1 MGTEAES
8 ILMEKTIR
16 IKRFDPE
23 AENPQAYH
31 QEFKVE
37 VEESSSVLDA
47 LITIRE
53 SIDESLA
60 VRCSCRGAICGSC
73 GLRVNGQ
80 ATLACKTK
88 INSLR
93 GSNGTVVVEPMGNM
107 TVVKDLVTDMQPFW
121 EKIRQVTP
129 WLQTTGEAPKAE
141 YLAPP
146 DAMTHLNPVMGCI
159 MCGVCVSD
167 CTALEVDPTFVGP
180 AALAKAY
187 RFVADPRDAA
197 TNQRLRD
204 LDEPTGMWD
213 CTRCMAC
220 VEVCPKGVA
229 PMDRIMALRSKGM
242 NSGLTDTYGARHSM
256 GFIDVIRDKGILDE
270 VMLTIK
276 TLGLFNIPRFMGLLP
291 VAIRSLLHGKLPK
304 PGPLHKALPGMYNIR
319 RIVDTT
325 EKMK

>member
-1 MGTEAES
+1 
-8 ILMEKTIR
+8 MEKTIR

-23 AENPQAYH
+23 ADLPQVYH

-88 INSLR
+88 INSFR
-93 GSNGTVVVEPMGNM
+93 GNNGIITVEPMGNM
-107 TVVKDLVTDMQPFW
+107 TVVKDLVTLMRPFW

-129 WLQTTGEAPKAE
+129 WLQPAGDSPKAE

-146 DAMTHLNPVMGCI
+146 EMMTHLNGVMGCI

-167 CTALEVDPTFVGP
+167 CAALEVDSTFVGP

-197 TNQRLRD
+197 TEKRLRA
-204 LDEPTGMWD
+204 LDESTGMWE

-229 PMDRIMALRSKGM
+229 PMDRIMSLRSKGM
-242 NSGLTDTYGARHSM
+242 NAGLTDTYGARHSM

-270 VMLTIK
+270 VMLTVK
-276 TLGLFNIPRFMGLLP
+276 TLGMFNIPRFISLLP
-291 VAIRSLLHGKLPK
+291 VAIRSLFHGKLPK
-304 PGPLHKALPGMYNIR
+304 PGPFHKPIPGIRNIR
-319 RIVDTT
+319 RIVETT

>member
-1 MGTEAES
+1 
-8 ILMEKTIR
+8 MEKTIR

-23 AENPQAYH
+23 SENPKAYH
-31 QEFKVE
+31 QEFKVA

-88 INSLR
+88 ISSFR
-93 GSNGTVVVEPMGNM
+93 GNNGTITVEPMGNM
-107 TVVKDLVTDMQPFW
+107 TVVKDLVTVMRPFW

-129 WLQTTGEAPKAE
+129 WLQTTGDAPKAE
-141 YLAPP
+141 YLTPP
-146 DAMTHLNPVMGCI
+146 DAMTHLNGVMGCI

-197 TNQRLRD
+197 TNQRLQD
-204 LDEPTGMWD
+204 LNESTGMWE

-242 NSGLTDTYGARHSM
+242 NSGLTDTYGARHAM
-256 GFIDVIRDKGILDE
+256 GFIDVVRDKGILDE

-276 TLGLFNIPRFMGLLP
+276 TLGLFNIPRFLGLLP

-304 PGPLHKALPGMYNIR
+304 PGPLHKPLPGMHNIR

>member
-1 MGTEAES
+1 MK
-8 ILMEKTIR
+8 KTIR
-16 IKRFDPE
+16 VKRFDPE
-23 AENPQAYH
+23 SEHSVSYY
-31 QEFKVE
+31 QEFTVDVE
-37 VEESSSVLDA
+37 GSGSVLDA

-80 ATLACKTK
+80 AALACKTK
-88 INSLR
+88 ISGVR
-93 GSNGTVVVEPMGNM
+93 GGDERITVEPMGNM
-107 TVVKDLVTDMQPFW
+107 PVVKDLVTVMKPFW
-121 EKIRQVTP
+121 ETIRQVTP
-129 WLQTTGEAPKAE
+129 WLQTTGDAPRAE

-146 DAMTHLNPVMGCI
+146 EAMMHLNSVMGCI

-167 CTALEVDPTFVGP
+167 CTAMEVDATFVGP

-197 TNQRLRD
+197 TRERLD
-204 LDEPTGMWD
+204 ALNEPTGMWE

-242 NSGLTDTYGARHSM
+242 NCGLTDTYGARHSM
-256 GFIDVIRDKGILDE
+256 GFIDVVKHKGILDE
-270 VMLTIK
+270 FMLTVK
-276 TLGLFNIPRFMGLLP
+276 TMGMFNIPRLVKLLP

-304 PGPLHKALPGMYNIR
+304 PGLLHKPISGMHNVR
-319 RIVDTT
+319 RIVETMETT
-325 EKMK
+325 K